1 MKKTYE
7 APTVE
12 RVEFKYRDQVVA
24 ASGGHNPNC
33 EKVWMHT
40 SPVDGTGCDGQ
51 EVQSW
56 NN

>member
-12 RVEFKYRDQVVA
+12 RVEFKYRDQVVV
-24 ASGGHNPNC
+24 ASGQCIVEGNYSHF
-33 EKVWMHT
+33 K
-40 SPVDGTGCDGQ
+40 GTCNKDDAS
-51 EVQSW
+51 VNY